1 MLKDLHTEEQ
11 MAPTVR
17 LFFAMVEENYT
28 RLCSSIENIPQDVLD
43 YKGKDGQQNS
53 IAQIIRHLAYVD
65 LRWVYRIKGEPIPD
79 TLEKTFGPMI
89 DEKGQ
94 LPLVSGRP
102 IDQLLHDYDE
112 VFQYFQKE
120 CLRLKDE
127 DLKVVVD
134 YEDGKKATIQWGI
147 WHMADHSRYHQAHV
161 NLLLKE
167 KS

>member
-1 MLKDLHTEEQ
+1 MLKDLYTEER

-28 RLCSSIENIPQDVLD
+28 RLCSSIENIPQNVLD
-43 YKGKDGQQNS
+43 YKGKDGQYNS
-53 IAQIIRHLAYVD
+53 IAQLIRHLAYVD
-65 LRWVYRIKGEPIPD
+65 LRWAYRIKGEPIPD
-79 TLEKTFGPMI
+79 TLEKKYGPMI

-94 LPLVSGRP
+94 LPPVSGLS
-102 IDQLLHDYDE
+102 IDQLLQDYDE
-112 VFQYFQKE
+112 VYQHFRRE
-120 CLRLKDE
+120 CLRLKDK

-147 WHMADHSRYHQAHV
+147 WHMADHSRYHQAHI
-161 NLLLKE
+161 NLILKE

>member
-11 MAPTVR
+11 MAPAVR

-28 RLCSSIENIPQDVLD
+28 RLCSSIKNIPQDVLE
-43 YKGKDGQQNS
+43 YKGKGGQYNS
-53 IAQIIRHLAYVD
+53 IAQLIRHLAYVD
-65 LRWVYRIKGEPIPD
+65 LRWVYRIKGETMPD
-79 TLEKTFGPMI
+79 ALERKYGPMI
-89 DEKGQ
+89 DENGQ
-94 LPLVSGRP
+94 LPSVTGLS
-102 IDQLLHDYDE
+102 IDQLLQDYAE
-112 VFQYFQKE
+112 VFHYFRRE
-120 CLRLKDE
+120 CLRLKDK

-147 WHMADHSRYHQAHV
+147 WHMADHSRYHQAHI